1 MTDIIT
7 TAPIAFR
14 SVNWLSVTPLR
25 RRVCAAMSAT
35 FAAVGHA
42 FAMAYAAPY
51 GPRPSAASK
60 IDPDGRDPSW

>member
-14 SVNWLSVTPLR
+14 RIDAPSLTPPRQRL
-25 RRVCAAMSAT
+25 VAAMSAT